1 MAVCEYCGGVAC
13 WNEQGLAGTGK
24 RSMLSEGFTRLYRG
38 ATGTLRGQR
47 FRVEGRVRY
56 SFGEGFWDEW
66 YVTTPDGTPAWL
78 TEDDHELALQTRYD
92 GSGVETRGVRPGQ
105 TLALTRVAPLRDG
118 IPTPANSAGVGL
130 PSLRFAPLIGAGS
143 YVVLEIGQARCIGV
157 EGRLPHAILP
167 EEAHDY
173 LDATSPDG
181 RQSLGVE
188 RDDEGTTVLYLG
200 EWLGHHELTL
210 DDERR

>member
-1 MAVCEYCGGVAC
+1 
-13 WNEQGLAGTGK
+13 
-24 RSMLSEGFTRLYRG
+24 EGFTRLYRG

-105 TLALTRVAPLRDG
+105 TLA
-118 IPTPANSAGVGL
+118 
-130 PSLRFAPLIGAGS
+130 IGAGS

-167 EEAHDY
+167 DEAHDY

>member
-1 MAVCEYCGGVAC
+1 MISCPTCGAPLPDRNPGIVVAVCEYCGGVAY

-56 SFGEGFWDEW
+56 SFGQGFWDEW
-66 YVTTPDGTPAWL
+66 YVTAPDGTPAWL

-92 GSGVETRGVRPGQ
+92 GSGVETRGVGPGH
-105 TLALTRVAPLRDG
+105 TLT
-118 IPTPANSAGVGL
+118 
-130 PSLRFAPLIGAGS
+130 IGAGS
-143 YVVLEIGQARCIGV
+143 YVVLEVGQARCIGV
-157 EGRLPHAILP
+157 EGRLPHPILP
-167 EEAHDY
+167 DDTHDY

-181 RQSLGVE
+181 RQSLGIE
-188 RDDEGTTVLYLG
+188 RDDDGTTVLFLG

-210 DDERR
+210 DDEGAGR